1 MSSRHSVQQ
10 PRPFQAYPTHRT
22 AQTSRSLYPTFLSL
36 PDTIK
41 LQLSFAS
48 QGLLEAFR
56 WDKVVAIISSD
67 PEIRANVFKSVLLN
81 SLSLTSI
88 YAFDLLL
95 QPLVAD
101 QQKWFHRNVGWFYK
115 ALWLL
120 PVICVSLYLNSSWCG
135 LIAKR
140 TFVLQHGSRA
150 AQQAPVTYT
159 GLLTML
165 ATSAYRVVMVFTS
178 IVVGFALGAVPFV
191 GPPLGFCFMCWVDA
205 YYCFEFIWI
214 ARGMSLSTRVRHLEE
229 RWAYYFAFGLPSAA
243 LCMWGSSLANAALF
257 ALLFPAYIIMAMNAR
272 PVPKDPYSPASSPAG
287 TEDIIRHPSPFVPIR
302 LPIFAVVIFLNDW
315 FVRIISVGGGP
326 GARGNNTGTPRA
338 TRQRRRMSEGVE
350 NAEEGRES
358 DNRPITRGGRRKID

>member
-10 PRPFQAYPTHRT
+10 PRGFQAYPTHRP
-22 AQTSRSLYPTFLSL
+22 AQSSRSLYPTFLSL
-36 PDTIK
+36 PDTVK
-41 LQLSFAS
+41 LQLLSAS
-48 QGLLEAFR
+48 RGLLEAFR
-56 WDKVVAIISSD
+56 WDIVVSTVTSD
-67 PEIRANVFKSVLLN
+67 PEIRANVYKSVLLN

-88 YAFDLLL
+88 YTFDILL
-95 QPLVAD
+95 QPLVRD
-101 QQKWFHRNVGWFYK
+101 QQKWFHRNVGWFYQ

-120 PVICVSLYLNSSWCG
+120 PVVCVSLYLNSSWCG

-140 TFVLQHGSRA
+140 TFMLQHGSRT

-178 IVVGFALGAVPFV
+178 IVVGFALGAVPLV

-257 ALLFPAYIIMAMNAR
+257 ALLFPAYIIMAMHAH
-272 PVPKDPYSPASSPAG
+272 PVPKDPYSPAG

-302 LPIFAVVIFLNDW
+302 LPIFAAVIWLNDW
-315 FVRIISVGGGP
+315 FVRIISVGGGS
-326 GARGNNTGTPRA
+326 GARRSTGGAPRA
-338 TRQRRRMSEGVE
+338 VRQMRRMSEGVE
-350 NAEEGRES
+350 NAEEGRELGS
-358 DNRPITRGGRRKID
+358 VPAARGGRRKID